1 MNKHSD
7 QPTAN
12 PKVSALLRELKLN
25 IRAWENAVEVGII
38 PDRYRHEAIIRIKDG
53 RDAVSAIQS

>member
-12 PKVSALLRELKLN
+12 PRVPALLRELKLN
-25 IRAWENAVEVGII
+25 IRAWENAIEVGII
-38 PDRYRHEAIIRIKDG
+38 PERYMHEAIVRIKDG
-53 RDAVSAIQS
+53 RDAVSAIEG